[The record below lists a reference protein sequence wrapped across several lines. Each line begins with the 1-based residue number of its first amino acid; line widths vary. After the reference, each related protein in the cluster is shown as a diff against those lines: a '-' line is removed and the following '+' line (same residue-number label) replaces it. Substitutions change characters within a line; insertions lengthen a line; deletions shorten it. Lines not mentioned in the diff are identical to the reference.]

1 MRVLRAALRA
11 MLHIPL
17 LHRSRFYLGFRGR
30 ETFYFASALSLTV
43 DRSFYFASALSL
55 TIAARARWL
64 LVLGRAVVHGAVSN
78 SEV

>member
-30 ETFYFASALSLTV
+30 ETFYFASALSLT
-43 DRSFYFASALSL
+43 
-55 TIAARARWL
+55 IAARARWL